1 MFRRR
6 RIHLQRAPRTPV
18 IVPAGMMSE
27 PPESKGD
34 EPLPAGTALAPPAAV
49 TRMASFT

>member
-1 MFRRR
+1 M
-6 RIHLQRAPRTPV
+6 P
-18 IVPAGMMSE
+18 E

-49 TRMASFT
+49 TRQASFT